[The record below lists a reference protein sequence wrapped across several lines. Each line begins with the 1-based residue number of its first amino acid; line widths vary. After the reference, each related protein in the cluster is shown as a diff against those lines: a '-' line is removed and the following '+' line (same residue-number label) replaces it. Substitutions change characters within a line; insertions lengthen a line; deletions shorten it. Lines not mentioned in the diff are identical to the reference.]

1 VRFEAKVRRYASR
14 WIAFLG
20 KRALSVIIGQPDV
33 GWGQHPTGIAG
44 TMERILPNPS
54 GRNRKFTLD
63 ALVGAYSEF
72 RTALT

>member
-1 VRFEAKVRRYASR
+1 
-14 WIAFLG
+14 
-20 KRALSVIIGQPDV
+20 LSVIIGQPDV

-44 TMERILPNPS
+44 AMERILPNPS